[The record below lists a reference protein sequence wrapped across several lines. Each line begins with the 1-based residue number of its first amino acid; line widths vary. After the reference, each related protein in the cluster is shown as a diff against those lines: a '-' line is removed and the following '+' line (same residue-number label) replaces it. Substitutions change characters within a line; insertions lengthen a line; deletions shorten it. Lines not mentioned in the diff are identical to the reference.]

1 MIKCYMTGV
10 EVDLQ
15 DAYVLD
21 LYEARMALRELSNR
35 MQAVEKLVEAFGK
48 PDIVEKIAWDNRT
61 VLKKKQHRLLSQA
74 IASALGE
81 VCPGRA
87 LFVPFPELSRKIRA
101 RVAAR
106 KPRAQTVTEQIMSPL
121 SIRKEEGD
129 EQNT

>member
-15 DAYVLD
+15 DAFVLD
-21 LYEARMALRELSNR
+21 LYEARLALRELSNR
-35 MQAVEKLVEAFGK
+35 MQAVEKLIETFGT
-48 PDIVEKIAWDNRT
+48 PDIVEKILQDSRT
-61 VLKKKQHRLLSQA
+61 VLRKKRHRLLSRA

-81 VCPGRA
+81 VCPGRP
-87 LFVPFPELSRKIRA
+87 LFVPFTELSRKIRT